1 MYDFLVYLDFV
12 VDQPVVCCITLCYLT
27 QVINDPG
34 EFSLYIVQ
42 DTGVIQA
49 CKEEE
54 HPLMTRLKL
63 GPNEVRIIL
72 YCSA

>member
-1 MYDFLVYLDFV
+1 MY
-12 VDQPVVCCITLCYLT
+12 CMTSC

-34 EFSLYIVQ
+34 EFSLYVVQ

-63 GPNEVRIIL
+63 GPNEVRIISVCFRGKSQYVL
-72 YCSA
+72 DE

>member
-1 MYDFLVYLDFV
+1 VLYD
-12 VDQPVVCCITLCYLT
+12 LT

-72 YCSA
+72 YCSALCLSYNYRYKGGVD